1 MKRTINLLSP
11 ERRVA
16 RLVFPRLLALET
28 GVLLFVLSLIGG
40 VLWQQTDFLEKTVSQ
55 LEQRQRTLE
64 PVRQQQQELSR
75 LRQDN
80 LRKQQLYAD
89 WLRQDMPKNELLGAI
104 AGVMP
109 PGAWLTELQQME
121 KDKNVILKGGSLTMD
136 EISRLT
142 EQLSTLP
149 GYEGVEIKDVSRD
162 KKQMLQFE
170 ILLKYKG

>member
-16 RLVFPRLLALET
+16 RMVFSRLLVLEV
-28 GVLLFVLSLIGG
+28 GVVLFVFSLVGG
-40 VLWQQTDFLEKTVSQ
+40 ALWQQTGFLEKTVSQ
-55 LEQRQRTLE
+55 LEQHQRMLE
-64 PVRQQQQELSR
+64 PVRLQQQELNR

-89 WLRQDMPKNELLGAI
+89 WLRQDRPKSELLGAI
-104 AGVMP
+104 AGSMP

-121 KDKNVILKGGSLTMD
+121 KEKNVVLKGGSLTMD

-149 GYEGVEIKDVSRD
+149 GYDGAEIKDVSRD
-162 KKQMLQFE
+162 KKQILQFE